1 MRRRR
6 GAKPSGIIGQQSRR
20 LPLTEEQF
28 MSTQNDADRNES
40 YPAESPPSAPS
51 AAELEKVERRLEEL
65 REQGIFAD
73 GHEPKGKPQTVAHIP
88 GAWARFME
96 RRG

>member
-1 MRRRR
+1 
-6 GAKPSGIIGQQSRR
+6 
-20 LPLTEEQF
+20 
-28 MSTQNDADRNES
+28 MSTQHDADPNES
-40 YPAESPPSAPS
+40 RPAESPPSAPS
-51 AAELEKVERRLEEL
+51 DAELEKVERRLAEL

-73 GHEPKGKPQTVAHIP
+73 GHDPRGRPQTVAHIP